1 MSFVKFHG
9 YGNDYLVFEAAELA
23 GLGWRG
29 GFERFSAG
37 EPFLEFVKRVCDR
50 HFGVGSDGVAVVE
63 PLGEEKEADFRLRIF
78 NPDGGEAA
86 MSGNGSR
93 CAASYLHYAG
103 LWSGEEL
110 RFSTRAGV
118 KRYRLREQTGEGS
131 FRFEAEIG
139 RPRFD
144 SASVP
149 MLTGEPLAE
158 VREYPLAL
166 PGGETVHV
174 TALQMCNP
182 NCCVFVPDLEAA
194 DWRRLGRTI
203 ESHAAFPERTNVEFI
218 RVLDRG
224 NIEARVWER
233 GAGETLSSG
242 TGACA
247 AAVAS
252 MVGGHTDRHV
262 TVSMPGGLLEVLWRE
277 DGEVLLT
284 GTAEVVYRGE
294 WLKEESAG
302 GGAVN
307 G

>member
-1 MSFVKFHG
+1 MRFVKFHG
-9 YGNDYLVFEAAELA
+9 YGNDYLVFEAAQLVA
-23 GLGWRG
+23 VGWRG
-29 GFERFSAG
+29 GFERFGKDDAF
-37 EPFLEFVKRVCDR
+37 PDFVRRICDR
-50 HFGVGSDGVAVVE
+50 HFGAGSDGVAVVE
-63 PLGEEKEADFRLRIF
+63 RLTEGGAADIRLRIF

-93 CAASYLHYAG
+93 CAASYLHFEG
-103 LWSGEEL
+103 LWSGDKL
-110 RFSTRAGV
+110 RFETRAGV
-118 KRYRLREQTGEGS
+118 KLYTRRGRAGAES

-144 SASVP
+144 SASIP
-149 MLTGEPLAE
+149 MLTPEPLEE
-158 VREYPLAL
+158 VRDFPLSL
-166 PGGETVHV
+166 PNGETLSV

-182 NCCVFVPDLEAA
+182 NCCAFVEDFDSV
-194 DWRRLGRTI
+194 DWRTLGRAV

-218 RVLDRG
+218 RVLNRR

-252 MVGGHTDRHV
+252 TVGGRTEHNVR
-262 TVSMPGGLLEVLWRE
+262 VSMSGGLLEVFWRE

-284 GTAEVVYRGE
+284 GEAEVVYRGE
-294 WLKEESAG
+294 WLRDG
-302 GGAVN
+302 R
-307 G
+307 

>member
-1 MSFVKFHG
+1 MRFVKFHG
-9 YGNDYLVFEAAELA
+9 YGNDYLVFEGGQL
-23 GLGWRG
+23 GSVGWRE
-29 GFERFSAG
+29 GFERFDSD
-37 EPFLEFVKRVCDR
+37 EPFPDFVRRVCDR
-50 HFGVGSDGVAVVE
+50 HFGAGSDGVAVVE
-63 PLGEEKEADFRLRIF
+63 RLSEGGAADFQLRIF

-93 CAASYLHYAG
+93 CAASYLHFEG
-103 LWSGEEL
+103 LWSGDEL
-110 RFSTRAGV
+110 RFETRAGV
-118 KRYRLREQTGEGS
+118 KLYTRRGRAGVGG

-144 SASVP
+144 SASIPMHTSVP
-149 MLTGEPLAE
+149 LEE
-158 VREYPLAL
+158 VRDYALAL
-166 PGGETVHV
+166 PLGETLSV

-182 NCCVFVPDLEAA
+182 NCCVFVEDFDAV
-194 DWRRLGRTI
+194 DWRSLGRAI
-203 ESHAAFPERTNVEFI
+203 ESHALFPERTNVEFI
-218 RVLDRG
+218 RVLDRH

-252 MVGGHTDRHV
+252 MIGGRTERHV
-262 TVSMPGGLLEVLWRE
+262 TVSMPGGMLEVLRRE

-294 WLKEESAG
+294 WLKKG
-302 GGAVN
+302 F
-307 G
+307 